1 MEMNFG
7 PINVQLASNMK
18 RGGQKSQYSEL
29 EVPQHHEE
37 NGFSSP
43 LSLRNLS
50 KLILPPLGSSSF
62 NQSQIESKGW
72 IISPM
77 DSRYRCWE
85 TYMVFLVAYSAWVYP
100 FEVAFLNSSPNRELW
115 IADNIV
121 DLFFGVDIVLTFFV
135 AYIDSRTQL
144 LVRDSKKIT
153 KRYLST
159 WFLMDLASTIPFEGV
174 GYLITG
180 KRHMGLTYSL
190 LGMLRFWRLR
200 RVKQLFTR

>member
-77 DSRYRCWE
+77 DSRYR
-85 TYMVFLVAYSAWVYP
+85 
-100 FEVAFLNSSPNRELW
+100 
-115 IADNIV
+115 
-121 DLFFGVDIVLTFFV
+121 
-135 AYIDSRTQL
+135 
-144 LVRDSKKIT
+144 
-153 KRYLST
+153 
-159 WFLMDLASTIPFEGV
+159 
-174 GYLITG
+174 
-180 KRHMGLTYSL
+180 
-190 LGMLRFWRLR
+190 
-200 RVKQLFTR
+200 

>member
-37 NGFSSP
+37 NDLPSP

-50 KLILPPLGSSSF
+50 KLILPPLGASSF

-77 DSRYRCWE
+77 DSRYR
-85 TYMVFLVAYSAWVYP
+85 
-100 FEVAFLNSSPNRELW
+100 
-115 IADNIV
+115 
-121 DLFFGVDIVLTFFV
+121 
-135 AYIDSRTQL
+135 
-144 LVRDSKKIT
+144 
-153 KRYLST
+153 
-159 WFLMDLASTIPFEGV
+159 
-174 GYLITG
+174 
-180 KRHMGLTYSL
+180 
-190 LGMLRFWRLR
+190 
-200 RVKQLFTR
+200 